1 MSDIPTLLPSSKTLL
16 ANAIAVS
23 YADHGSVAM
32 QIAAALVPYSTT
44 AQMTTA
50 ITTALVGY
58 ATTGSVTSAINAAL
72 VGYATTTAV
81 SDAITTALAD
91 YPTTAEMNSAISSA
105 VASAISTALADYSTT
120 SEMETAINDAI
131 STALA
136 DYSTTIEMQSAISAA
151 IAAALVDYSTTAAM
165 DIAINDAIDAALAD
179 YATVAQVGTLISDAL
194 VDYSTTTQMNT
205 ALDGKLSLTGGTLT
219 GTLTTADVVIQGT
232 CTVMGETLQVDT
244 VQQNTSYM
252 SITQSSA
259 DGTTPALAI
268 TQGGTSTGP
277 IMTVTDSDTNIILQI
292 DQDCT
297 LDINGKFHVDGT
309 TGNTRT
315 EGDLVVNDLFTVGHT
330 TGNVTTDGSVDA
342 SGGIISGAQIRLHSV
357 SSLPGSPSVGDSYFL
372 TTDNTVR
379 VWDGTAWITS
389 STGSSIVVT
398 DPQSGD
404 PVMYD
409 STLAQFVNGYTTDQ
423 PTLTYSTGFSSI
435 TFPALSSPY
444 SYNGAT
450 GSSMV
455 IHLKVYSDAGLTTL
469 VFEYNPGTGGQ
480 TATWTTELTSGVT
493 YYAIGAQR
501 ATNRQNS
508 WSPWS
513 STLTFTFQNDIIQ
526 QQLTTSL
533 AAYQAASA
541 DTWVNVTSTEF
552 NLVKTN
558 VPGASETGNTSQFTT
573 GSHSAGNQAS
583 LTTTQTT
590 FTNAQYPIA
599 LKVNATGYTGTNELR
614 YGTSTTVVNGGNTLS
629 FSSPAG
635 QQTAGTTYYYVR
647 KTPSTTV
654 GGVGANYSSIFFSN
668 TASSINSITN
678 GSMQYYSGAN
688 PSPGTSWNTGSAE
701 LGLFTTV
708 VTATK
713 NWP

>member
-1 MSDIPTLLPSSKTLL
+1 MSDIPTLLPSGKTLL

-44 AQMTTA
+44 AQMDTA
-50 ITTALVGY
+50 IDAALVDY
-58 ATTGSVTSAINAAL
+58 ATTAAVTSAIAAAL
-72 VGYATTTAV
+72 VGYATTSAV
-81 SDAITTALAD
+81 TSQIATALAA
-91 YPTTAEMNSAISSA
+91 YSTTAETNTAISSA
-105 VASAISTALADYSTT
+105 IATALADYSTT
-120 SEMETAINDAI
+120 AETDSAI
-131 STALA
+131 SSAIATALE
-136 DYSTTIEMQSAISAA
+136 DYSTTAETDTAISSA
-151 IAAALVDYSTTAAM
+151 IAAALVDYSTTTAM
-165 DIAINDAIDAALAD
+165 QIAIDNSIDAALTD
-179 YATVAQVGTLISDAL
+179 YATVAQVGTLIGDAL
-194 VDYSTTTQMNT
+194 VDYSTTTEMNT
-205 ALDGKLSLTGGTLT
+205 ALAGKLSLTGGTLT
-219 GTLTTADVVIQGT
+219 GTLTTADVVIQGD

-252 SITQSSA
+252 SITQSAA

-268 TQGGTSTGP
+268 TQGGTATGP

-292 DQDCT
+292 EQDCT

-330 TGNVTTDGSVDA
+330 TGNVNTDGSVDA
-342 SGGIISGAQIRLHSV
+342 GGGIISGAQIRLHSV

-444 SYNGAT
+444 SYNGGT

-455 IHLKVYSDAGLTTL
+455 IHLKVYSDVGLNTL

-480 TATWTTELTSGVT
+480 TATWTTELTDGVT

-558 VPGASETGNTSQFTT
+558 VPGAAETGNTSQFTT

-701 LGLFTTV
+701 LGLFTT
-708 VTATK
+708 ATK